1 MKKKPQIF
9 NRIQAQGVS
18 VDPKLV
24 KALVSSKGAAM
35 KNIVENWRDYM
46 SEVFSQPQPTSRAPE
61 IMGPKDDKQTASFKV
76 DDQEFE
82 IIITRIKPRQLMLY
96 NLGFSRILDGKPV
109 DIMTGVS
116 REQVFRILA
125 TVVSWVKNWIRVNQ
139 DSAKAFLVGGNADD
153 KSRIKLYETII
164 KRVISGSRFKYVRR
178 DGEMAQPPGQPGIFF
193 VVYDPLYMK
202 ENKKY
207 AAMLDRDLSRLFGY
221 GLDKE
226 DKPPNPLDALM
237 GKKPLNKTNESATIL
252 PTQKVGKVKFDPN
265 GLGETP
271 NTKDID
277 YFGFTVWMR
286 ASDFI
291 KLNPPRGYPADYV
304 ANYFKNNPEVVIAPA
319 SISADWVND
328 HWEIYSHEGRGRMQE
343 VIKMNPM
350 AMVPVHVLPSRG
362 LRARDLTEEM
372 IFAKIYSD
380 SRAKMPFKVKPKTA
394 VWQGKLYKSPK
405 DL

>member
-9 NRIQAQGVS
+9 NRIQAQGTS
-18 VDPKLV
+18 VNPKLL
-24 KALVSSKGAAM
+24 KALVSSKNVAM
-35 KNIVENWRDYM
+35 KDIVESWRSYV
-46 SEVFSQPQPTSRAPE
+46 SEVFNQPQPTSRAPE
-61 IMGPKDDKQTASFKV
+61 VMGLKDDEQTTDFKV
-76 DDQEFE
+76 DGQDFE
-82 IIITRIKPRQLMLY
+82 VIIKRIKPRQLMLY
-96 NLGFSRILDGKPV
+96 NLGFSRVLNGKSV
-109 DIMTGVS
+109 DIMTGLS
-116 REQVFRILA
+116 GKQVFRVLA
-125 TVVSWVKNWIRVNQ
+125 TVVSWVKGWIRTNQ

-153 KSRIKLYETII
+153 KSRIRLYEAMI
-164 KRVISGSRFKYVRR
+164 KKIISGSRFKYVRR
-178 DGEMAQPPGQPGIFF
+178 KGYFRRHRQPGIFF

-207 AAMLDRDLSRLFGY
+207 AAMLDRDLSKLFGY

-226 DKPPNPLDALM
+226 DKPPNPLDALVR
-237 GKKPLNKTNESATIL
+237 KKPLKKTNESATIL

-286 ASDFI
+286 ALDFI
-291 KLNPPRGYPADYV
+291 KLNPPRTYPADYV
-304 ANYFKNNPEVVIAPA
+304 ADYFKNNPEVVIAPA

-343 VIKMNPM
+343 MVKMNPL

-362 LRARDLTEEM
+362 LRANSLTEDM

-380 SRAKMPFKVKPKTA
+380 SRAKMSFKVKPKTA